1 MESEKERLVLAPA
14 VEALLIR
21 GLDGRLSPELKA
33 SLREL
38 GFDLDRPLL
47 PSYPAAHWDQA
58 VEMLARALH
67 PELDEGTAHFR
78 LGERL
83 IWGLESTYVG
93 RAMMAFT
100 RLVGPRRAIFRM
112 PSTVKMGSN
121 FIEATVKELG
131 PAEFEIFHAPIENHP
146 EFLRGTIVA
155 SLQCAGG
162 RDVVVELTERDPVT
176 KSVVLHARWA
186 G

>member
-1 MESEKERLVLAPA
+1 MKSERDRLVLAPA

-21 GLDGRLSPELKA
+21 GLAGRLSPELKDA
-33 SLREL
+33 LLAL

-47 PSYPAAHWDQA
+47 PAYPAARWDEA
-58 VEMLARALH
+58 VVFLARRLY
-67 PELDEGTAHFR
+67 PELDEGAAHFR

-100 RLVGPRRAIFRM
+100 RLVGPRRAIYRM
-112 PSTVKMGSN
+112 PSTVKMGTN
-121 FIEATVKELG
+121 FIDATVRELG

-155 SLQCAGG
+155 SLECAGG
-162 RDVVVELTERDPVT
+162 RDVVVELTERDPVS
-176 KSVVLHARWA
+176 KSVVLHARWQE
-186 G
+186 